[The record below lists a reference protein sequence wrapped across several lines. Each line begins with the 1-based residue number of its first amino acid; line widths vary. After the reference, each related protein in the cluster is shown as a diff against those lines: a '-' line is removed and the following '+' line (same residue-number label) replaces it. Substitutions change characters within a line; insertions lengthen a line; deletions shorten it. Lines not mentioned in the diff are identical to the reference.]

1 MKKIVFVFIIFPM
14 IFSCKNKETKE
25 VVAEKKTVNENRVVL
40 TNEQIKNAEIVIGT
54 PETKNIHTSI
64 TVSGHVDV
72 PPQSLISISFPMG
85 GYLKRFDLLLGTS
98 VKKGEALAVMEDQS
112 YIQLQQD
119 YLTAKSRMEYLSADV
134 QRQKEL
140 SENEAASKKNY
151 QLVLSEFKTQQV
163 LMKALEEKLL
173 MIGIRPEKLNVNN
186 ISRTVNLTSPITGY
200 VSKIN
205 VNVGKYVN
213 PADVLFELVNPS
225 DIHVAMTVFE
235 KDIDLFKKGVKGKV
249 ALADKPDQPLDVEVI
264 LVTKNINENRTGT
277 IHCHFENM
285 NTNVLPGMFLTGTF
299 ELSNKSA
306 TVVPEDAVL
315 RYAGKQY
322 VFIAVADNQFE
333 LKEIE
338 TGGKEKGFIEIKPQQ
353 NTDWLQQKVVVKNAY
368 ALLGKLKNK
377 ITD

>member
-1 MKKIVFVFIIFPM
+1 MKKIVFVFIISTI

-40 TNEQIKNAEIVIGT
+40 TNEQIKNADIVIGT
-54 PETKNIHTSI
+54 PEIKNIHTSI
-64 TVSGHVDV
+64 TASGHVDV

-119 YLTAKSRMEYLSADV
+119 YLTAKSRMEYLNADV

-163 LMKALEEKLL
+163 LMKALEEKLQ

-186 ISRTVNLTSPITGY
+186 ISRTVNLISPITGY

-249 ALADKPDQPLDVEVI
+249 ALADKPDKPLDVEVI

-322 VFIAVADNQFE
+322 VFIAIADNQFE

-338 TGGKEKGFIEIKPQQ
+338 TGGKEKGFIEIKPQP
-353 NTDWLQQKVVVKNAY
+353 NNDWLQQKVVVKNAY

>member
-1 MKKIVFVFIIFPM
+1 MKKIVFIFIISTI
-14 IFSCKNKETKE
+14 IFSCKNKETKD
-25 VVAEKKTVNENRVVL
+25 VVVEKKTVNENIVTL
-40 TNEQIKNAEIVIGT
+40 TSEQIKNADIVIGT
-54 PETKNIHTSI
+54 PQTKNIHTSI

-72 PPQSLISISFPMG
+72 PPQSLVSISFPMG
-85 GYLKRFDLLLGTS
+85 GYLKRSDLLLGTS
-98 VKKGEALAVMEDQS
+98 VKKGDALAVMEDQS

-119 YLTAKSRMEYLSADV
+119 YLTAKAKMEYLSTDV

-140 SENEAASKKNY
+140 SDNEAASKKNY
-151 QLVLSEFKTQQV
+151 QLVLSEFKTQQI

-186 ISRTVNLTSPITGY
+186 ISRTVNLASPISGY

-213 PADVLFELVNPS
+213 PADVLFELVNPL

-249 ALADKPDQPLDVEVI
+249 ALADKPNKQLDVEVI

-277 IHCHFENM
+277 IHCHFEN
-285 NTNVLPGMFLTGTF
+285 NNNNVLPGMFLTGTF

-306 TVVPEDAVL
+306 IVVPEDAVL

-322 VFIAVADNQFE
+322 IFTAIADNKYE

-338 TGGKEKGFIEIKPQQ
+338 TGGKENGFVEIKSQQ
-353 NTDWLQQKVVVKNAY
+353 NTDWLQQKIVVKNAY
-368 ALLGKLKNK
+368 TLLGKLKNK

>member
-1 MKKIVFVFIIFPM
+1 MKKIVFIFIIPAI
-14 IFSCKNKETKE
+14 IFSCKNKQTKE
-25 VVAEKKTVNENRVVL
+25 VVAEKKTVNENMVVL
-40 TNEQIKNAEIVIGT
+40 TNEQIKNADIIIGK
-54 PETKNIHTSI
+54 PETKNIHTTI

-85 GYLKRFDLLLGTS
+85 GYLKRSDLLLGTS
-98 VKKGEALAVMEDQS
+98 VKKGDALAVMEDQS

-119 YLTAKSRMEYLSADV
+119 YLTARARMEYLNSDV

-163 LMKALEEKLL
+163 LMKGLEEKLL

-186 ISRTVNLTSPITGY
+186 ISRTVNLASPIAGY

-249 ALADKPDQPLDVEVI
+249 A
-264 LVTKNINENRTGT
+264 
-277 IHCHFENM
+277 
-285 NTNVLPGMFLTGTF
+285 
-299 ELSNKSA
+299 
-306 TVVPEDAVL
+306 
-315 RYAGKQY
+315 
-322 VFIAVADNQFE
+322 
-333 LKEIE
+333 
-338 TGGKEKGFIEIKPQQ
+338 
-353 NTDWLQQKVVVKNAY
+353 
-368 ALLGKLKNK
+368 
-377 ITD
+377 

>member
-1 MKKIVFVFIIFPM
+1 MKKIVFVFIIFPI
-14 IFSCKNKETKE
+14 IFSCKSKETKE
-25 VVAEKKTVNENRVVL
+25 VVAEKKTVNENWVVL
-40 TNEQIKNAEIVIGT
+40 TNEQIKNADIVIGT

-119 YLTAKSRMEYLSADV
+119 YLTAKTRMEYLSADV

-173 MIGIRPEKLNVNN
+173 MIGIRPEKLSVNN
-186 ISRTVNLTSPITGY
+186 ISRTVNLISPITGY

-249 ALADKPDQPLDVEVI
+249 ALADKPDKPLDVEVI

-299 ELSNKSA
+299 ELSNISA

-322 VFIAVADNQFE
+322 IFIANANNQFE

-338 TGGKEKGFIEIKPQQ
+338 TGGKEKGFIEIKPQP
-353 NTDWLQQKVVVKNAY
+353 NVDWLQQKVVVKNAY

>member
-1 MKKIVFVFIIFPM
+1 MKKIVFIFIIPAI
-14 IFSCKNKETKE
+14 IFSCKNKQTKE
-25 VVAEKKTVNENRVVL
+25 VVAEKKTVNENMVVL
-40 TNEQIKNAEIVIGT
+40 TNEQIKNADIIIGK
-54 PETKNIHTSI
+54 PETKNIHTTI

-85 GYLKRFDLLLGTS
+85 GYLKRSDLLLGTS
-98 VKKGEALAVMEDQS
+98 VKKGDALAVMEDQS

-119 YLTAKSRMEYLSADV
+119 YLTARARMEYLNSDV

-163 LMKALEEKLL
+163 LMKGLEEKLL

-186 ISRTVNLTSPITGY
+186 ISRTVNLASPIAGY

-249 ALADKPDQPLDVEVI
+249 ALADKPDKQLDVEVI

-306 TVVPEDAVL
+306 TVITEDAVL

-322 VFIAVADNQFE
+322 VFIAAADNQFE

-353 NTDWLQQKVVVKNAY
+353 NADWLQQKIVVKNAY

>member
-322 VFIAVADNQFE
+322 VFIAIADNQFE